1 MDSHIHENVFWKP
14 RSDSTDLVIMRGR
27 SSGEVILHVSFA
39 FLHVLQAETLNPF
52 VLYYLFED
60 TGRVKALEDSDDG
73 FL

>member
-1 MDSHIHENVFWKP
+1 
-14 RSDSTDLVIMRGR
+14 MRGR

-60 TGRVKALEDSDDG
+60 TGRVKALEDNDNG